1 MLKFENAAG
10 LMDCIKA
17 YDHQPRPDAADV
29 YVVGRV
35 IGKCFGKQFHH
46 YEIEVIACSHDQ
58 YDVDQIVK
66 VPFEIMRDF
75 DGRVTK
81 WMDDDVLGANSWTDK
96 SIRDWVRDERA
107 DQEATVAIERS
118 WATA

>member
-1 MLKFENAAG
+1 MLKFENTAG
-10 LMDCIKA
+10 LMDVIKA

-46 YEIEVIACSHDQ
+46 YEIEVIATSHDQ
-58 YDVDQIVK
+58 YQLDDIVK
-66 VPFEIMRDF
+66 VPFETMLDF
-75 DGRVTK
+75 DERVSL
-81 WMDDDVLGANSWTDK
+81 WSDIGVGANSWTDK
-96 SIRDWVRDERA
+96 GIRDWVRFVRDN
-107 DQEATVAIERS
+107 QEDDLKRNN